1 MDGHQLS
8 LAPRGGATGDR
19 RPGAGYESRSIP
31 LGRLRTATK
40 LADVTRSPPTNN
52 EEHRTCAAHDKCHCD
67 TALQPSGLPENC
79 ENSLEKCI
87 LISCVLYC
95 TVYLLYIVDFV
106 SENWA
111 KRCVL
116 CEYLTVYS

>member
-19 RPGAGYESRSIP
+19 PPGAGRRHPINTGRAGAILPDPTRARPSAAEHSRAP
-31 LGRLRTATK
+31 
-40 LADVTRSPPTNN
+40 
-52 EEHRTCAAHDKCHCD
+52 AAHDKCHCD

-87 LISCVLYC
+87 I
-95 TVYLLYIVDFV
+95 II
-106 SENWA
+106 
-111 KRCVL
+111 
-116 CEYLTVYS
+116 